1 MNKESTQNVTE
12 CSTTDTNSRKRM
24 AMTKGGDAERTLDT
38 REEDKNEASYADER
52 KNRFGGGCGEEESE
66 SNGEEVLGG
75 EREKFGCGNVK
86 EIKETNSGEEYNVL
100 EGGVNLEVKDEKG
113 GKDRIGSE
121 TKVGEKSEET
131 KGHDNYMTE
140 GGSIVENYGK
150 EEVIKGQSERN
161 QVLDNVPANDIRSH
175 EGADNDDNNQNEIET
190 RSEMIYLEEGSA
202 PMQMEE
208 PELFEDVVTPALKL
222 VIFNI
227 TLPCIDFYFDAR
239 LIPRLQPQY
248 LGCLLVVVS
257 GLLLHFIFT
266 CFAWWRL
273 EPRAQKKWSWI
284 FLILQI
290 WPQMKA
296 VEVGQNRI
304 ISDL

>member
-1 MNKESTQNVTE
+1 
-12 CSTTDTNSRKRM
+12 M
-24 AMTKGGDAERTLDT
+24 AKGGDTERTLDKI
-38 REEDKNEASYADER
+38 REKDENEADER
-52 KNRFGGGCGEEESE
+52 KIRFGGGCGEEESE
-66 SNGEEVLGG
+66 SNREEVLGG

-86 EIKETNSGEEYNVL
+86 EIKETDRGEEYKGQV
-100 EGGVNLEVKDEKG
+100 GGVNHEVKDEKG
-113 GKDRIGSE
+113 GKNEIGSE
-121 TKVGEKSEET
+121 TRGDEKCEE
-131 KGHDNYMTE
+131 KGDNDNMKE
-140 GGSIVENYGK
+140 GGSLDETGGK
-150 EEVIKGQSERN
+150 GEAITDQSESN
-161 QVLDNVPANDIRSH
+161 QVQVPVPVNDIRSH
-175 EGADNDDNNQNEIET
+175 EGAENDDNNRNDTGT
-190 RSEMIYLEEGSA
+190 RSETIDLEEGST
-202 PMQMEE
+202 PMEVEE

-227 TLPCIDFYFDAR
+227 TLPFVDFYFDAR
-239 LIPRLQPQY
+239 LIPRLHPQY

-296 VEVGQNRI
+296 VEVRQNLI
-304 ISDL
+304 ICD

>member
-1 MNKESTQNVTE
+1 MNKESTQNIPE
-12 CSTTDTNSRKRM
+12 CDTNSQKKM
-24 AMTKGGDAERTLDT
+24 AMTKGGDTERTLDKI
-38 REEDKNEASYADER
+38 REKDENEADER
-52 KNRFGGGCGEEESE
+52 KIRFGGGCGEEESE
-66 SNGEEVLGG
+66 SNREEVLGG

-86 EIKETNSGEEYNVL
+86 EIKETDRGEEYKVQV
-100 EGGVNLEVKDEKG
+100 GGVNHEVKDEKG
-113 GKDRIGSE
+113 GKNDIGSE
-121 TKVGEKSEET
+121 TRGDDKCEV
-131 KGHDNYMTE
+131 KGDNDNMKE
-140 GGSIVENYGK
+140 GGSLDENAGK
-150 EEVIKGQSERN
+150 GEAIKDQSERN
-161 QVLDNVPANDIRSH
+161 QVQDNVPVNDIRSH
-175 EGADNDDNNQNEIET
+175 EGAENDDNNRNEIGT
-190 RSEMIYLEEGSA
+190 RSEMIDLDEGSTS
-202 PMQMEE
+202 MQVEE

-239 LIPRLQPQY
+239 LIPRLHPQY

-296 VEVGQNRI
+296 VEVRQNLI
-304 ISDL
+304 ICD

>member
-1 MNKESTQNVTE
+1 
-12 CSTTDTNSRKRM
+12 
-24 AMTKGGDAERTLDT
+24 MTKGGDAERTLDT
-38 REEDKNEASYADER
+38 KEEDKNADER
-52 KNRFGGGCGEEESE
+52 KNRFEGCREEESE
-66 SNGEEVLGG
+66 RNGEEVLGG
-75 EREKFGCGNVK
+75 AREKFGCGNVK
-86 EIKETNSGEEYNVL
+86 EIKETDRGEEYNVQ
-100 EGGVNLEVKDEKG
+100 EERVNLEVKDKKG

-131 KGHDNYMTE
+131 NGDDDYMAE
-140 GGSIVENYGK
+140 GGLLEDKNGK
-150 EEVIKGQSERN
+150 EEVKKDQSERN
-161 QVLDNVPANDIRSH
+161 QVLDHVPVNDIRSH

-190 RSEMIYLEEGSA
+190 RSENIDIEEGST

-208 PELFEDVVTPALKL
+208 PVLFEDVVTPALKL

-227 TLPCIDFYFDAR
+227 TLPCIDLYFDTR

-296 VEVGQNRI
+296 VEVRQSLI
-304 ISDL
+304 ICD